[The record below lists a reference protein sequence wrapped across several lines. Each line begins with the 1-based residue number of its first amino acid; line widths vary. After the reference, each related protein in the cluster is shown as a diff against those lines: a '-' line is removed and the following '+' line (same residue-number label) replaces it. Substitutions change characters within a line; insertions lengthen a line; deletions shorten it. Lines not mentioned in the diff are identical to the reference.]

1 MPHNLYLHSALVKT
15 RRVNRKNKDAVSEAN
30 RYFLIEGSIALLI
43 SFVLNLF
50 VVTVFSHSIYNVTY
64 EKAYNS
70 CLDTD
75 YSDIFNVTSEDYDGA
90 EWDDIVEADLF
101 KGGVFLGCTFG
112 MGLTYI
118 WAVGILASGQSST
131 MTGTYSGQFAM
142 EGFLNLR
149 WKRWQR

>member
-15 RRVNRKNKDAVSEAN
+15 RRINRQNKEAVSEAN
-30 RYFLIEGSIALLI
+30 RYFLIEGSIALLV

-50 VVTVFSHSIYNVTY
+50 VLSVFGSTVYNVTY
-64 EKAYNS
+64 GQAYNI
-70 CLDTD
+70 CIGTD
-75 YSDIFNVTSEDYDGA
+75 YSEVFKVPTQELNNIIE
-90 EWDDIVEADLF
+90 IDLYT
-101 KGGVFLGCTFG
+101 GGVFLGCCFG
-112 MGLTYI
+112 MVYTYI

-149 WKRWQR
+149 CKRWQR

>member
-15 RRVNRKNKDAVSEAN
+15 RRINRKNKEAVSEAN

-50 VVTVFSHSIYNVTY
+50 VVTVFARSLHGVTY
-64 EKAYNS
+64 GEAYNS
-70 CLDTD
+70 CLSTD
-75 YSDIFNVTSEDYDGA
+75 YSDTFNITNEGGS
-90 EWDDIVEADLF
+90 WDDIVEADLF

-112 MGLTYI
+112 MACTYI

>member
-15 RRVNRKNKDAVSEAN
+15 RRIDRKNKSAVSEAN

-50 VVTVFSHSIYNVTY
+50 VVSVFGYTVYGKTY
-64 EKAYNS
+64 EQAYNS

-75 YSDIFNVTSEDYDGA
+75 YNDIFNATTNDKK
-90 EWDDIVEADLF
+90 WDDIVDVDLY

-112 MGLTYI
+112 MACTYI

>member
-15 RRVNRKNKDAVSEAN
+15 RRIDRTNKGAVSEAN
-30 RYFLIEGSIALLI
+30 RYFLIEGSIALLL

-50 VVTVFSHSIYNVTY
+50 VVSVFGFTVYNVTY
-64 EKAYNS
+64 EQAHNS
-70 CLDTD
+70 CLGTD
-75 YSDIFNVTSEDYDGA
+75 YEDIFDVPIEQQSDIVD
-90 EWDDIVEADLF
+90 VDLY

-112 MGLTYI
+112 MACTYI

-142 EGFLNLR
+142 EGFLNLK